1 MTGDGSVRAGDDAG
15 DDAGLDAVI
24 AASRAAVGAV
34 IRGDAGPIHA
44 LYADDDDVTLGNPFG
59 PFVRGRA
66 AVVAT
71 TTDAAARYAD
81 GELLEFE
88 PVARYVA
95 GGLATVVEVERFRAR
110 LGGGAE
116 PVELAL
122 RVTSVYRNGHGD
134 GGWRLVHWHADP
146 ITAPRATESLLGR

>member
-1 MTGDGSVRAGDDAG
+1 VITGRPGADD
-15 DDAGLDAVI
+15 GLDEVVAR
-24 AASRAAVGAV
+24 SRAAVGAV

-66 AVVAT
+66 AVMAT
-71 TTDAAARYAD
+71 TAAAAARYRD

-88 PVARYVA
+88 PVARHVA
-95 GGLATVVEVERFRAR
+95 GGLAVVVETERFRAR
-110 LGGGAE
+110 LGAAPE

-122 RVTSVYRNGHGD
+122 RVTSVYRRPDDDGD
-134 GGWRLVHWHADP
+134 WRLVHRHADP
-146 ITAPRATESLLGR
+146 ITIPRGTESLLGD

>member
-1 MTGDGSVRAGDDAG
+1 VTAHDGPDD
-15 DDAGLDAVI
+15 LDAVI
-24 AASRAAVGAV
+24 LRSRDAVGAV

-71 TTDAAARYAD
+71 TADAASRYRD

-88 PVARYVA
+88 QVVRYVA
-95 GGLATVVEVERFRAR
+95 GGYATVVEVERFRAR
-110 LGGGAE
+110 LGDAGE

-122 RVTSVYRNGHGD
+122 RVTSVYRNGPGD
-134 GGWRLVHWHADP
+134 GGWRLVHRHADP
-146 ITAPRATESLLGR
+146 ITAARPTESLLGP